1 MQNDLLRS
9 NLDLIEVLCER
20 YGVVKLDVFGSVLKE
35 DFSAESDIDFL
46 VRFKRDQQTN
56 AFHQYFDF
64 KEVLEALLHRNVD
77 LVCANAIRNPYFK
90 REVEQTRQPLYAA

>member
-1 MQNDLLRS
+1 MRSELLKS

-64 KEVLEALLHRNVD
+64 KEALEALLHRNVD
-77 LVCANAIRNPYFK
+77 LVCANAIRNPFFK
-90 REVEQTRQPLYAA
+90 QEVDRSRQPLYAA

>member
-1 MQNDLLRS
+1 MRSELLKS

-46 VRFKRDQQTN
+46 VRFKRDQQMN
-56 AFHQYFDF
+56 ALHQYFDF
-64 KEVLEALLHRNVD
+64 KEALEALLHRNVD

-90 REVEQTRQPLYAA
+90 QEVERSRQPLYAA